1 MMSSVVAL
9 STRSLQSHVSC
20 HEWSAICRVAALPC
34 VAERT
39 LTMFALQHTGCLQQL
54 KTITGLSG
62 AWYVCQWPVLAA
74 SGWVGPR
81 NIIKSLQV
89 DG

>member
-1 MMSSVVAL
+1 M
-9 STRSLQSHVSC
+9 
-20 HEWSAICRVAALPC
+20 CRVAALPC

-62 AWYVCQWPVLAA
+62 AWYGCQWPVLAPN
-74 SGWVGPR
+74 GWEGIEYLPG
-81 NIIKSLQV
+81 NSHTAKALE
-89 DG
+89 